1 MHIES
6 IRDFCLSFDDVEES
20 FPFGDD
26 TLVFKTKGKIFLL
39 LSLNT
44 EELRFNVKCDPQE
57 AIELRERYAS
67 ITPGWHMNKKHWNT
81 IIVDGELPA
90 SLIKEQIQNSYWLV
104 RGKR

>member
-67 ITPGWHMNKKHWNT
+67 IIPGWHMNKKHWNT

>member
-6 IRDFCLSFDDVEES
+6 ITDFCLSFDDVEES

-67 ITPGWHMNKKHWNT
+67 IIPGWHMNKKHWNT